1 MNQNN
6 EPLKKEETNELEVIY
21 KIDKNE
27 VKLTPSIVQKY
38 LVGSNNTPITIQEFK
53 FFTELCKVRKLNPFL
68 KVTLNQVV
76 INLLKS

>member
-53 FFTELCKVRKLNPFL
+53 FLQSYVKLRKLNPFL
-68 KVTLNQVV
+68 KEAYLIKVW
-76 INLLKS
+76 